1 MNIYLIILVGLIVSI
16 ALFFVVSSLLK
27 KWNRSNSANNPKDI
41 GTIFYHEDDYCQV
54 QLLPRENYPNLIKQA
69 KNISDLSK
77 NNFDGNGW
85 SEIKIRDEIKVKISD
100 RHILPQSL
108 DETLLKLKSIK
119 HTVVITGYGENHRV
133 LSKNTIG
140 YGEDYIAMYYDFDK
154 VKIQNIWMTNVSSF
168 NENKATKV
176 LLELGKKWN
185 LILMDWNS
193 LELIDL
199 NKKEEIENYLN

>member
-16 ALFFVVSSLLK
+16 ALFLVISSLLK
-27 KWNRSNSANNPKDI
+27 KGNRSNSANNPKDI

-54 QLLPRENYPNLIKQA
+54 QLLPMENYPNLIKQA
-69 KNISDLSK
+69 KNISDFSK

-85 SEIKIRDEIKVKISD
+85 SEMKIRDEIGVKISD
-100 RHILPQSL
+100 RNILPQSL
-108 DETLLKLKSIK
+108 DEILLNLKSIK

-133 LSKNTIG
+133 LSENTIG

-154 VKIQNIWMTNVSSF
+154 EKIKNIWMTNVSSF
-168 NENKATKV
+168 NENKATQV

-199 NKKEEIENYLN
+199 NNKEEIENYLN